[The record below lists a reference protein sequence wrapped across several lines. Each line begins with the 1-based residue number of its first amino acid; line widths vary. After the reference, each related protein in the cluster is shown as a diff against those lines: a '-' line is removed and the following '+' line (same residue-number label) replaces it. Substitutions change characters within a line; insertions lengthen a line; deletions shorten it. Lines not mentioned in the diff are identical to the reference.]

1 MTIWQLFLTLFT
13 ILLLSIGQI
22 LFKYAANK
30 MNIQDKGLLE
40 GLLLN
45 PSFIIALFIY
55 GVATI
60 SWMLVLRITPLNIV
74 YPFGALAFIIVPVL
88 AHYFLGESLKWTT
101 LTGAVVIIL
110 GVYISLR

>member
-1 MTIWQLFLTLFT
+1 MTIWQLFLTTFT
-13 ILLLSIGQI
+13 VLLLSIGQI

-30 MNIQDKGLLE
+30 MDVQEKGLFE

-45 PSFIIALFIY
+45 PSFITAIFVY

-60 SWMLVLRITPLNIV
+60 SWMLVLRITPLNVV

-101 LTGAVVIIL
+101 LAGAVVIIF